1 MGKVSHF
8 DAQFCTRCNVYGTS
22 NSPHIYEL
30 TTTLPVKT
38 IRATR
43 LKHKRRS
50 PSLAKNPTNYHPIPT
65 KLLMMPIVR

>member
-8 DAQFCTRCNVYGTS
+8 DANSVPVDNVYDTS
-22 NSPHIYEL
+22 NSRHIYEL
-30 TTTLPVKT
+30 ATTLPVKT

-50 PSLAKNPTNYHPIPT
+50 PSLAKNPTNYHLIPT